1 VVALL
6 SYEAEYIAAATASC
20 QGVWLVRLL
29 VEIRGEGI
37 NTITLKIDSMSTIQ
51 LSRNHVLLEHSKHID
66 ITYHYIR
73 QCIEEGRMEVEA
85 ASTNV

>member
-1 VVALL
+1 
-6 SYEAEYIAAATASC
+6 
-20 QGVWLVRLL
+20 
-29 VEIRGEGI
+29 
-37 NTITLKIDSMSTIQ
+37 MSTIQ
-51 LSRNHVLLEHSKHID
+51 LSRNHVLLERSKHID